1 MKSRKRWRTSTTGER
16 LIGLFLFGLL
26 LFMPPLIGVFDKAH
40 LVDGIPMLYLYLFL
54 TWAMLIAL
62 LALIVER
69 APSDDDLGEGE
80 QALGLNADQLSGHPV
95 DTGVLPD
102 HGKKT
107 PPKGTRRGKARGD
120 SVA

>member
-1 MKSRKRWRTSTTGER
+1 MSSRMSRTTSTTGER

-40 LVDGIPMLYLYLFL
+40 LVGGIPTLYLYLFL
-54 TWAMLIAL
+54 AWAMLIAL

-80 QALGLNADQLSGHPV
+80 QALGLDADQTMALFV
-95 DTGVLPD
+95 TAAD
-102 HGKKT
+102 GKKE
-107 PPKGTRRGKARGD
+107 
-120 SVA
+120 